1 MCDNH
6 DHIHIVTLALLSL
19 LLAHCPRHL
28 ASNIFWH
35 IECGEQERSDGCDT
49 RARARACVTRAISR
63 ALALDANKKK
73 LQRPVLVPIGTSGG
87 ECSVCSVAAQE
98 APTTSPGNPLPRW
111 RRVSAPDRSPNR
123 FGGPRVL
130 GLRGRPLPRTSGHS
144 EAEDRCGRWCRGGGQ
159 DPVNNARIAWQACLA
174 SVDASCAVRV
184 RRWTDS
190 IDPMSLQTPDS
201 SLLFC

>member
-49 RARARACVTRAISR
+49 RERARACVTRAISR

-73 LQRPVLVPIGTSGG
+73 LQRPALVPIGTLGG
-87 ECSVCSVAAQE
+87 VLRRAPSQHRRRRRHLRTPSVAL
-98 APTTSPGNPLPRW
+98 APRFRARSVAESI
-111 RRVSAPDRSPNR
+111 RRSKSAR
-123 FGGPRVL
+123 FARAAATANQRPQ
-130 GLRGRPLPRTSGHS
+130 RGRGSLWPLVPRRRTG
-144 EAEDRCGRWCRGGGQ
+144 
-159 DPVNNARIAWQACLA
+159 
-174 SVDASCAVRV
+174 SCE
-184 RRWTDS
+184 
-190 IDPMSLQTPDS
+190 
-201 SLLFC
+201 